1 MRNLFKWISKGS
13 DPRPFMGLDG
23 RVYAVGDVHGR
34 FDLFVRMLHAIGQ
47 DIAQRPTNGFR
58 IVFLGD
64 LIDRGPQSAKII
76 SLAQTLAQCTSKFRF
91 LKGNHEELLLRAFKG
106 EVRIAE
112 FFYDIGGRETLM
124 SYGLDPA
131 IGDCMSAEALVSWMQ
146 ANIPVDHI
154 EFISGFS
161 DLIEAGKYIFV
172 HAGLRPNVPLEKQ
185 SASDLRWIRTE
196 FLQFQGDFPGIVV
209 HGHSITR
216 EVEERSN
223 RIGLDTGAYFS
234 GKLTAVALEGENR
247 HFISVSAEGWDE
259 VEQEEEFGFI
269 FGS

>member
-1 MRNLFKWISKGS
+1 MRNLLKWISKP
-13 DPRPFMGLDG
+13 DRPRPSLGVEG

-47 DIAQRPTNGFR
+47 DISLRPTNAFR

-64 LIDRGPQSAKII
+64 LIDRGPQSSKII
-76 SLAQTLAQCTSKFRF
+76 TLAQALSQCTSKFRF
-91 LKGNHEELLLRAFKG
+91 LKGNHEELFLRALQG
-106 EVRIAE
+106 EVRVAE

-131 IGDCMSAEALVSWMQ
+131 IGDSMPSEDLVEWMQ
-146 ANIPVDHI
+146 NNVPLDHV

-161 DLIEAGKYIFV
+161 DLIESGKYIFV
-172 HAGLRPNVPLEKQ
+172 HAGLRPNVPLDKQ
-185 SASDLRWIRTE
+185 SATDLRWIRSE
-196 FLQFQGDFPGIVV
+196 FLQFQGNFPGIVV

-216 EVEERSN
+216 EVEEKPN

-234 GKLTAVALEGENR
+234 GKLTAVALEGDER
-247 HFISVSAEGWDE
+247 RFISVSAEGWDE
-259 VEQEEEFGFI
+259 AEQEEEFSFI
-269 FGS
+269 FGN